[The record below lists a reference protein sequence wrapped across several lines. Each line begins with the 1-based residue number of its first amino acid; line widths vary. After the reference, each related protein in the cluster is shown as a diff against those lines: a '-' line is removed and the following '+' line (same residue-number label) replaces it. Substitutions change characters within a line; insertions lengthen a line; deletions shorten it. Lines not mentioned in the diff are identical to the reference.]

1 MKTENLFKNWI
12 ENVPHGQYNDLRKE
26 VITKCFITK
35 QQFRNWKNGITEVPE
50 LAKEKINLIA
60 GRKIYDL

>member
-12 ENVPHGQYNDLRKE
+12 ENVPHGQYAHVRKE
-26 VITKCFITK
+26 VIAKCIITD
-35 QQFRNWKNGITEVPE
+35 QTFRNWKNGITEVPE